1 MSSNSY
7 WYLGLSFISIILQ
20 VIVFYRKRSVHTY
33 MQFFIGVE
41 LLYLVEAVIYIF
53 NGSYEYHPKL
63 LSNRY
68 YDSHLGAITS
78 NLISIPSFAL
88 VLSVFQLSWIWIVAF
103 IALLAGIEWLFI
115 ELHIYTLYW
124 WRIGYTSLGLLLY
137 FPLIKK
143 MYPWMLKAKKGLSR
157 AFLLFLCLGPFS
169 GTVQFLP
176 FMLFNSRVYRTG
188 WFSDPAYDT
197 SAFGI
202 VYYLFV
208 VLVITLLVMDSWRY
222 QWIKY
227 ACLEIILLI
236 ITMLLKQSGIL
247 ISQIW
252 WDVYIYLMFPLL
264 ILMIGEIFGKHLAKG
279 ESPDASTASE
289 INKAAPT

>member
-41 LLYLVEAVIYIF
+41 LLYIVESVIYIF

-68 YDSHLGAITS
+68 YDSHLGALTS
-78 NLISIPSFAL
+78 NLISIPSLAL
-88 VLSVFQLSWIWIVAF
+88 ILSVFQLGWFWIVGF
-103 IALLAGIEWLFI
+103 IALLAGIEWLFV
-115 ELHIYTLYW
+115 ELLIYTEYW
-124 WRIGYTSLGLLLY
+124 WRIEYTSLGLLFY

-143 MYPWMLKAKKGLSR
+143 MYPWMLKARKGVSR
-157 AFLLFLCLGPFS
+157 VFLLFLCLGPFS

-176 FMLFNSRVYRTG
+176 FMLFYSRVYRPG
-188 WFSDPAYDT
+188 WFNDPAYDT

-202 VYYLFV
+202 VYYLSV
-208 VLVITLLVMDSWRY
+208 VLVTTLLLMVSWRY
-222 QWIKY
+222 RWIKY
-227 ACLEIILLI
+227 ACLETILI
-236 ITMLLKQSGIL
+236 VVTVFLKQSGIL

-252 WDVYIYLMFPLL
+252 WDVYMYLLFPLL
-264 ILMIGEIFGKHLAKG
+264 ILMIGEIFGKHLARG
-279 ESPDASTASE
+279 ESPRF
-289 INKAAPT
+289 